1 MIKYTN
7 QLLGRLPYELL
18 VAIVFMLV
26 MTSVSPGNPVTG
38 IVAALLMAVCALVTV
53 MRQWVLDHD
62 DVSKLAKDRVNE
74 LQEQVLDFLRQAK
87 AVDIW
92 SFQEDL
98 MKASDQEIPPS
109 PRINKNVLLYLALM
123 AEELGETADAVR
135 KELELY
141 LMVEADEFE
150 IMTEGEKAQFSALQM
165 IDGKLESL
173 VRLED
178 LADGIR
184 GHLTYVNEGW
194 WLRPTRQGAED
205 MLDGVTDTAV
215 VTAGFGLAAGLPV
228 REGYHEVGSSNLSK
242 PNPVTGKIDKD
253 PSGKWIKGSQY
264 KAPDLGTVLERHVHE
279 AQP

>member
-18 VAIVFMLV
+18 VAIFFMLV
-26 MTSVSPGNPVTG
+26 ITGIDPTNPTTG
-38 IVAALLMAVCALVTV
+38 IVAALLMAVCALVAV
-53 MRQWVLDHD
+53 MRHWVLDHD
-62 DVSKLAKDRVNE
+62 DVAKLAKDRVNE

-98 MKASDQEIPPS
+98 MKASDQEIPRE

-141 LMVEADEFE
+141 LLVTADEFDVMPE
-150 IMTEGEKAQFSALQM
+150 TEQAQFDALRQVHS
-165 IDGKLESL
+165 KLESL
-173 VRLED
+173 VRLGD
-178 LADGIR
+178 LASGIR
-184 GHLTYVNEGW
+184 GHLTYVNGGW
-194 WLRPTRQGAED
+194 WLRPTRQGAEE
-205 MLDGVTDTAV
+205 MLDGATDVAV
-215 VTAGFGLAAGLPV
+215 VTAGFGLAAGLPA
-228 REGYHEVGSSNLSK
+228 REGYHEVGASNLSK
-242 PNPVTGKIDKD
+242 ANPVTGKIDKD

-264 KAPDLGTVLERHVHE
+264 KAPDLGTVLERHMQE
-279 AQP
+279 DQP

>member
-18 VAIVFMLV
+18 VAIFFMLV

-38 IVAALLMAVCALVTV
+38 IVAALLMAVCALVAV
-53 MRQWVLDHD
+53 MRQWISDHE
-62 DVSKLAKDRVNE
+62 DVSLLAKDRVNE
-74 LQEQVLDFLRQAK
+74 LQVQIIEFLRQAK

-98 MKASDQEIPPS
+98 MKASDQEIPPG

-123 AEELGETADAVR
+123 AEELGETAAAVR

-141 LMVEADEFE
+141 LIVSDMEFE
-150 IMTEGEKAQFSALQM
+150 ALSEEEQHQLVALRQVHDQLNA
-165 IDGKLESL
+165 I
-173 VRLED
+173 VRLQD
-178 LADGIR
+178 LADSIR
-184 GHLTYVNEGW
+184 GHLTYVSDGW

-205 MLDGVTDTAV
+205 MLDGVTDVAV
-215 VTAGFGLAAGLPV
+215 VTAGLGLAAGLPA
-228 REGYHEVGSSNLSK
+228 REGYHEVGASNLSK
-242 PNPVTGKIDKD
+242 ANPVTGKIDKD

-264 KAPDLGTVLERHVHE
+264 KAPDLGTVLERHMQE